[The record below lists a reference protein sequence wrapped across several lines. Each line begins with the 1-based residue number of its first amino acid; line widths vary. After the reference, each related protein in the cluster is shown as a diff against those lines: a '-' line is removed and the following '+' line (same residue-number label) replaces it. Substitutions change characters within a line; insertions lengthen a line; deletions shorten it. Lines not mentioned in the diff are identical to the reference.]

1 MQVKTEMT
9 AKPKRPIPEPLQG
22 IDSGSFAHYTV
33 VERLPNIL
41 RQILAENDF
50 SRPVVQRLES
60 LMVEIPAAQI
70 RPFAD
75 PDAPDASQWAQYLE
89 PYLGLNWLQIPWFL
103 AETYFYRRILAL
115 TGYFE
120 PGVGYRVDP
129 FASQKRNAL
138 ETAFD
143 EIANLSTQLD
153 AWTNPSNKPFES
165 LVTLLTINLWGNQA
179 DLSLWP
185 AGHSGGQPQH
195 ADLETSRRHIVVDDT
210 RRVVDY
216 LAAQL
221 DQSFRIDFIVDN
233 AGFELVS
240 DLALTDFFLSNSL
253 TSTVV
258 LHLKYHPTFVSDATV
273 KDVAQTVDF
282 LAENSRPE
290 IRRFGQRL
298 QAHIEAQRL
307 QWQYDLFWTSPLSF
321 WEMPSPVKQ
330 ELARANLLISKGD
343 ANYRRLLGDR
353 HWPYTTPFGDIV
365 SYLPTPLVA
374 LRTFKSEVAAGLE
387 PDQIRDLAEQDS
399 NWLTNGQRG
408 VIQFV
413 DLKKAA

>member
-1 MQVKTEMT
+1 MQVKTEMI
-9 AKPKRPIPEPLQG
+9 AKPKRPIPEPLRG
-22 IDSGSFAHYTV
+22 IEPGSFAHHTV
-33 VERLPNIL
+33 VERLPKIL
-41 RQILAENDF
+41 RHTLAENDF
-50 SRPVVQRLES
+50 SRAIVRQFES
-60 LMVEIPAAQI
+60 LIEEIPAAQI
-70 RPFAD
+70 RPLND

-89 PYLGLNWLQIPWFL
+89 PYLGLNWLQIPWFV

-115 TGYFE
+115 TGYFQ
-120 PGVGYRVDP
+120 PGDGYQVDP
-129 FASQKRNAL
+129 FAIQKQKGL
-138 ETAFD
+138 EAADD

-153 AWTNPSNKPFES
+153 AWDNQSDKPFETLAS
-165 LVTLLTINLWGNQA
+165 LLTINLWGNQA

-185 AGHSGGQPQH
+185 AGHSGGQPKH
-195 ADLETSRRHIVVDDT
+195 TDLEASRRHIVVDDT
-210 RRVVDY
+210 RSVVDF
-216 LAAQL
+216 LTAQR
-221 DQSFRIDFIVDN
+221 DQSPRIDFIVDN

-240 DLALTDFFLSNSL
+240 DLALTDFFLSSTM

-258 LHLKYHPTFVSDATV
+258 LHLKYHPTFVSDATI
-273 KDVAQTVDF
+273 KDVARTVAG

-290 IRRFGQRL
+290 IRSFGQRL

-307 QWQYDLFWTSPLSF
+307 QWQNDLFWTSPLSF
-321 WEMPSPVKQ
+321 WEMPAPVEQ
-330 ELARANLLISKGD
+330 ELAQSNLLISKGD

-353 HWPYTTPFGDIV
+353 HWPYTTPFADIV

-387 PDQIRDLAEQDS
+387 PEQIRDLAEQDS

-413 DLKKAA
+413 DLKKVT